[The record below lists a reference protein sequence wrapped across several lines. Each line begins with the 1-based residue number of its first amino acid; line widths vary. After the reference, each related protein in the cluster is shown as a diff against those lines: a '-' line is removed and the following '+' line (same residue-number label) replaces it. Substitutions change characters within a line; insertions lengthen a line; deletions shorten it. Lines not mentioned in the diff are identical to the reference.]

1 MMSLRIDFTFLDK
14 NGILIYKGV
23 VGSANYT
30 DDLQSLNFLHK
41 VLKDH
46 LTHPMMIHRKE
57 IKYAVPDTFELLPNK
72 FERRNKS

>member
-1 MMSLRIDFTFLDK
+1 MMSLRIDFTFLGK

-46 LTHPMMIHRKE
+46 LTHPMMIHRK
-57 IKYAVPDTFELLPNK
+57 
-72 FERRNKS
+72 